1 MVTSLQGHS
10 WEGCMQNN
18 KHDKNHTFHSF
29 YQAPSWSSFS
39 LWLCSALWA
48 SSLSAVSVHTHTHTV
63 HTLTA
68 LSGFMTS
75 ALCTHPLSSPH
86 PLWWCWGVALAAPA
100 HLSFLPR
107 LAPWSHE
114 CASTPGS
121 LHGRLVAW
129 PLHRH
134 WDRDTETNLQ
144 HNVHKFGNGGT
155 VPTQADWT
163 VLANASKW
171 CLIIIF
177 LSLSLSLQRVNNKVI
192 MYNYY
197 VVMKGPGSIALAAM
211 QAK

>member
-107 LAPWSHE
+107 LVPWSHE
-114 CASTPGS
+114 CASTLGS

-134 WDRDTETNLQ
+134 WDRDRN
-144 HNVHKFGNGGT
+144 KFA
-155 VPTQADWT
+155 TQRPQVWQWRHCAYSSWLNCT
-163 VLANASKW
+163 CKCFKMVSNNN
-171 CLIIIF
+171 IPF
-177 LSLSLSLQRVNNKVI
+177 SLSFPPDSKQ
-192 MYNYY
+192 
-197 VVMKGPGSIALAAM
+197 
-211 QAK
+211 

>member
-1 MVTSLQGHS
+1 MVTSLQRHS
-10 WEGCMQNN
+10 WEGWMQNN

-48 SSLSAVSVHTHTHTV
+48 SKFISSLQSHTHTM
-63 HTLTA
+63 TA
-68 LSGFMTS
+68 LSGIMTS

-86 PLWWCWGVALAAPA
+86 PLWWCWGAALAAPA
-100 HLSFLPR
+100 HLSFLPW

-114 CASTPGS
+114 CASTLGS

-134 WDRDTETNLQ
+134 WDRDAETNLQ

-163 VLANASKW
+163 ALANASKW
-171 CLIIIF
+171 CQIIIF
-177 LSLSLSLQRVNNKVI
+177 LYLSLSLSRE
-192 MYNYY
+192 
-197 VVMKGPGSIALAAM
+197 
-211 QAK
+211 